1 MTRLRLALWI
11 WLVMG
16 KLSKLKSVLDNR
28 RAQQL
33 AAASVVAT
41 QSGDAE
47 GSFIGSGA
55 KLFDQIAQGFAT
67 KMADAGMPEKEI
79 FEKTGLFKGADGRW
93 RQELDDSQMRL
104 NEDAP
109 QFGQFGI
116 RTAQGDELIEGSDIG
131 QAYPGMLENTTVSFN
146 PELKGRGSLSVIP
159 ASEKMGHDDFF
170 SLQVKD
176 SAAMGSTRDA
186 KVEAYERA
194 LEDAAAPES
203 VDTIMR
209 LYGLNRDQAL
219 VQQQENIEDLKQ
231 FIAEAQ
237 DSGRFRPGT
246 QSTILHELQHAIQ
259 TKEGFARGGS
269 AGEFTVPGAN
279 NRAEAFD
286 QYERLAGEVEARN
299 AQFRRDM
306 TPEQRRQ
313 SFPPETEDIARDKQ
327 ILRFDNPMR
336 QQSVSA
342 FAQTRAAK
350 APRWRSMRRRKGQ
363 HALGTYGG
371 AALNLAAEFMAGVNR
386 GATDTLNFLGP
397 DQVNAVLQLSGSQ
410 KRIPTFDD
418 IPGVAAATQGGF
430 MEDGT
435 AKDIVRTAGEFTSP
449 L

>member
-11 WLVMG
+11 WRVMG
-16 KLSKLKSVLDNR
+16 KLAALKKALDMSKEARMERAREMGFDTDQAYYHGTASDFDEFSIPDDGRFSLYGRGVYFARDPSKVRFAEQDGGNVIPAHIRGKMGTEADRLDAE
-28 RAQQL
+28 RALGPQL
-33 AAASVVAT
+33 AGMGHGPRSELINSEMRSRGFAGYH
-41 QSGDAE
+41 SGDQAVAFDPSSIRSVNAAFDPAKKDSSNLLAGSAATAVGAGALMQGEEAE
-47 GSFIGSGA
+47 ASFIGAGS

-231 FIAEAQ
+231 FIAVNYLVPAPYTLQYHLIQKLHIFYHQE
-237 DSGRFRPGT
+237 PVLVLHWLLL
-246 QSTILHELQHAIQ
+246 ST
-259 TKEGFARGGS
+259 
-269 AGEFTVPGAN
+269 
-279 NRAEAFD
+279 
-286 QYERLAGEVEARN
+286 
-299 AQFRRDM
+299 
-306 TPEQRRQ
+306 
-313 SFPPETEDIARDKQ
+313 
-327 ILRFDNPMR
+327 
-336 QQSVSA
+336 
-342 FAQTRAAK
+342 
-350 APRWRSMRRRKGQ
+350 
-363 HALGTYGG
+363 
-371 AALNLAAEFMAGVNR
+371 
-386 GATDTLNFLGP
+386 
-397 DQVNAVLQLSGSQ
+397 
-410 KRIPTFDD
+410 
-418 IPGVAAATQGGF
+418 
-430 MEDGT
+430 
-435 AKDIVRTAGEFTSP
+435 
-449 L
+449 